1 MAGRQL
7 TLDLFS
13 NVEILLRRRSHRDAA
28 SLRAVSWMMLRNRQ
42 LAEDFN
48 FVVDGDVG
56 VASSLSF

>member
-13 NVEILLRRRSHRDAA
+13 NVEILLRRRSHYDAT
-28 SLRAVSWMMLRNRQ
+28 SLRAVSWMMLRNHQ
-42 LAEDFN
+42 LAEDFS

-56 VASSLSF
+56 V

>member
-28 SLRAVSWMMLRNRQ
+28 SLRAVSWMMLRNHQ
-42 LAEDFN
+42 LAEDFS

-56 VASSLSF
+56 V

>member
-1 MAGRQL
+1 MMPVA
-7 TLDLFS
+7 
-13 NVEILLRRRSHRDAA
+13 EHHARRSMQR
-28 SLRAVSWMMLRNRQ
+28 LWMMLRNRQ

>member
-1 MAGRQL
+1 MMLKNRQL
-7 TLDLFS
+7 
-13 NVEILLRRRSHRDAA
+13 AA
-28 SLRAVSWMMLRNRQ
+28 SWMMLRNRQ